1 MTRLLAAFGVCD
13 CHSHIYGP
21 LDRFPL
27 SAVRTFDP
35 PESPIESLEEVWQ
48 RHGIDRAVLIQG
60 SAYGSDHK
68 ALINAIGRNPELRRG
83 VATVSA
89 DISQDELVI
98 LHKSGVR
105 AVRFN
110 WIKHL
115 LYGSLLRPE
124 GLAADASRL
133 LERVQPLGWHA
144 EVHID
149 AEQLELVE
157 GLSIP
162 RGMPLVIDHA
172 ARLDATLGNIQPL
185 LGRLLR
191 LLERDSIWVK
201 ISGADRLAAHC
212 ESLESAAP
220 ILRAA
225 IRQAPEKCVWGF
237 DWPHVNLARKRSE
250 SELLHLLESV
260 APDEGTLRAILI
272 DNPARLY
279 GFPVA
284 TNEAVSTA
292 RQQQGASI
300 S

>member
-21 LDRFPL
+21 FDRFPL
-27 SAVRTFDP
+27 ASVRTFDP

-60 SAYGSDHK
+60 NACGSDHR
-68 ALINAIGRNPELRRG
+68 ALFNAIGRDPELRRG
-83 VATVSA
+83 VATVPV
-89 DISQDELVI
+89 DIAEEELVH
-98 LHKSGVR
+98 LHQSGVR

-110 WIKHL
+110 WVKHL
-115 LYGSLLRPE
+115 LSKSLLLPE
-124 GLAADASRL
+124 QLAADALRIL
-133 LERVQPLGWHA
+133 QRVQPLGWHA

-149 AEQLELVE
+149 AEQLGIAES
-157 GLSIP
+157 LSIP

-172 ARLDATLGNIQPL
+172 ARLDAALGANQPL

-191 LLERDSIWVK
+191 LLERESIWVK
-201 ISGADRLAAHC
+201 ISGADRLAANC
-212 ESLESAAP
+212 EFLESAAP
-220 ILRAA
+220 ILRTV
-225 IRQAPEKCVWGF
+225 IRQAPDKCVWGF
-237 DWPHVNLARKRSE
+237 DWPHVNLATKRSE

-260 APDEGTLRAILI
+260 ASDEGTLRAVLI

-284 TNEAVSTA
+284 KDEAISTA